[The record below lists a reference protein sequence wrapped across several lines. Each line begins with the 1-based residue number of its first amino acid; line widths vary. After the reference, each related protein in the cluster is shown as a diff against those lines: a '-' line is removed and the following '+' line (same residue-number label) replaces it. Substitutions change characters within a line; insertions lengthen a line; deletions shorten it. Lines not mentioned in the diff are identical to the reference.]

1 MLACLPTKVCP
12 PTALASNLVW
22 LTVRLASPAPK
33 ISGVMLAIF
42 STKAR
47 PPKALLSNHV
57 WLAVLRASA
66 APAKARS
73 GVLPTLALRRL
84 VWWLRR
90 CRWAYRDARH
100 MGRARRKGVRDR
112 EGRHGLVQRNWHR
125 ERHRDV
131 RAPR

>member
-100 MGRARRKGVRDR
+100 MGLSQLGCCCWAASLEKAYVCDIRMHLYDTCM
-112 EGRHGLVQRNWHR
+112 
-125 ERHRDV
+125 
-131 RAPR
+131 

>member
-47 PPKALLSNHV
+47 PPKALLKLLGHQANEESPLLLTV
-57 WLAVLRASA
+57 
-66 APAKARS
+66 
-73 GVLPTLALRRL
+73 
-84 VWWLRR
+84 
-90 CRWAYRDARH
+90 
-100 MGRARRKGVRDR
+100 
-112 EGRHGLVQRNWHR
+112 HGQ
-125 ERHRDV
+125 
-131 RAPR
+131 